1 MDDLKKHHDDD
12 NRLTLSHP
20 SIVKLD
26 RMAFDFTES
35 AQALQR
41 DEKHLFDN
49 IQRSISDL
57 QDLMERRLDL
67 SEEVGD
73 LMKGVSEARQ
83 SDRDY
88 ALARTPEV
96 RSVYEYRVLN
106 FFEASLLKAQKIAT
120 MLIEGDEKEVFKTVL
135 PNIKAYYDNFIQVVS
150 ITKKADKV
158 AKNMVNAALMT
169 DKLLSS
175 VRETRFNEIQE
186 ARGLSTYAAVGGVVF
201 IAAIILL
208 AIIVRRSQT
217 ALLVLAENL
226 QAVRDEAEHA
236 NQAKSDFLANM
247 SHEIRTPMNAIIGLS
262 YLALQTDLTSK
273 QRDYVQKVHYSTESL
288 LGIINDI
295 LDFSKIEAGKLEI
308 EKTPF
313 DLHEVLNNLAGII
326 GTKVVEKGI
335 ELIIDV
341 QPDLVHYLIG
351 APLCLRQVLINLVNN
366 AVKFTESGSVTIEV
380 RESENTTSH
389 KNRAK
394 DKQSVMFMFSVKDT
408 GIGLSKEQIAKLFQS
423 FSQALTPQRPVSMV
437 EQALG

>member
-1 MDDLKKHHDDD
+1 M
-12 NRLTLSHP
+12 
-20 SIVKLD
+20 
-26 RMAFDFTES
+26 
-35 AQALQR
+35 
-41 DEKHLFDN
+41 
-49 IQRSISDL
+49 
-57 QDLMERRLDL
+57 
-67 SEEVGD
+67 
-73 LMKGVSEARQ
+73 
-83 SDRDY
+83 
-88 ALARTPEV
+88 
-96 RSVYEYRVLN
+96 
-106 FFEASLLKAQKIAT
+106 
-120 MLIEGDEKEVFKTVL
+120 
-135 PNIKAYYDNFIQVVS
+135 
-150 ITKKADKV
+150 
-158 AKNMVNAALMT
+158 
-169 DKLLSS
+169 
-175 VRETRFNEIQE
+175 
-186 ARGLSTYAAVGGVVF
+186 
-201 IAAIILL
+201 
-208 AIIVRRSQT
+208 
-217 ALLVLAENL
+217 LVLAENL
-226 QAVRDEAEHA
+226 QAARDEAEHA